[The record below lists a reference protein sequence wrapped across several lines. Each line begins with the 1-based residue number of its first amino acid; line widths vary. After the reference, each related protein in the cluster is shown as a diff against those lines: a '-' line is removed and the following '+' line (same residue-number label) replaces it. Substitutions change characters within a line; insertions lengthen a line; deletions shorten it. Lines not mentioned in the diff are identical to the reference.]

1 LRALR
6 IPIRF
11 LELTAIAHRSRRSA
25 SARDASAF
33 DAAAYLGEHHRS
45 CDDARDA
52 RDAHAGDALMPA
64 VIDQLRIFALTTA
77 TMIAFAANSLLC
89 RAALRGGAIDAAS
102 FTAIRLASG
111 ALVLVAITQVLG
123 QARSDATDAHR
134 GAGTRRAGSWPSA
147 FALAAYAVAFSYA
160 YLRIGAGIGALLL
173 FGSVQLTMI
182 TGGLIRGE
190 RPTLRQWVGFAVAA
204 SGMILLNLPGLDPP
218 PLDGAALMLA
228 SGVAWGIYSL
238 RGRGAA
244 RPILTTAG
252 NFLRS
257 VPIAALLA
265 VIAIA
270 TSAHLTAP
278 GIVLALASG
287 GIASGL
293 GYCLWYAVLPSLGA
307 ARAAFVQLSVP
318 VIAAVGAAALLDEPL
333 RRHVALGGAVILG
346 GLALALWRPAARPQA
361 PPQTRAHQAP

>member
-1 LRALR
+1 
-6 IPIRF
+6 
-11 LELTAIAHRSRRSA
+11 
-25 SARDASAF
+25 
-33 DAAAYLGEHHRS
+33 
-45 CDDARDA
+45 
-52 RDAHAGDALMPA
+52 

-111 ALVLVAITQVLG
+111 ALVLIAITQARG
-123 QARSDATDAHR
+123 DGAQARS
-134 GAGTRRAGSWPSA
+134 AGSWRSA
-147 FALAAYAVAFSYA
+147 VALAAYAVAFSYA
-160 YLRIGAGIGALLL
+160 YLRIGASIGALLL

-182 TGGLIRGE
+182 TGGLLRGE
-190 RPTLRQWVGFAVAA
+190 RPTPRQWIGFVVAA
-204 SGMILLNLPGLDPP
+204 AGMILINLPGLDPP

-244 RPILTTAG
+244 RPLVITAG
-252 NFLRS
+252 NFVRS

-265 VIAIA
+265 AIAIA
-270 TSAHLTAP
+270 TSAHLTTQ
-278 GIVLALASG
+278 GVVLALASG

-293 GYCLWYAVLPSLGA
+293 GYGLWYAVLPSLGA

-318 VIAAVGAAALLDEPL
+318 VIAAGGAVALLDEPL
-333 RRHVALGGAVILG
+333 RRHVAIGGAVILG
-346 GLALALWRPAARPQA
+346 GLALALWRPPARSPARPPD
-361 PPQTRAHQAP
+361 PPVRERPDRPGP